1 MPNFMN
7 PMDLAMAFPPGED
20 LAEKLEE
27 MKMDANDLAARIGRS
42 PKTINEILKGKC
54 ALTSDVAID
63 LECVTGVPADFWMNC
78 QRFYDEWIARK
89 KREKGL
95 GAILEW
101 MKNFPMAEMLERK
114 WIDALQAAPEKVQP
128 LFKFFALCSPKAW
141 ENYYHKQQLKVAF
154 RISLAESRD
163 PYALSVWLRRGEIL
177 ADEIQMDA
185 IPDKSVRSNIKN
197 MLPEFIALAAKSAP
211 ISAPEFA
218 KTKKKLVALCA
229 KANIKLLFVENFKT
243 APVHGASRWYKD
255 IAVIQLHDGFETDGG
270 FWYTFFHELGHI
282 LIHGKKD
289 MFLKNVDYATRDLI
303 KDAEADA
310 FAQKQ
315 MEAIETAGK
324 NFN

>member
-7 PMDLAMAFPPGED
+7 PMDLAMAFPPGDE

-54 ALTSDVAID
+54 SLTPDVAID
-63 LECVTGVPADFWMNC
+63 LECVTEIPADFWMNC
-78 QRFYDEWIARK
+78 QRFYDEWTARK

-101 MKNFPMAEMLERK
+101 MKNFPMAEMLKRK
-114 WIDALQAAPEKVQP
+114 WIDTLQASPEKAQP

-185 IPDKSVRSNIKN
+185 IPDKSVRSNIRN
-197 MLPEFIALAAKSAP
+197 MLPEFIALAAKSAQ
-211 ISAPEFA
+211 ISVPEFA
-218 KTKKKLVALCA
+218 KAKKKLVALCA

-315 MEAIETAGK
+315 MEAIEAAGK
-324 NFN
+324 IFN